1 MQLMR
6 RIFSSPIAAL
16 AAGACLRFF
25 FLLHYP
31 GGAGDTALYE
41 KLATNWFKLHTFGID
56 VDGILTPVDTRMPGY
71 PLFLAVMY
79 WVSGKIGP
87 DARATIMVVQ
97 VIVDLLT
104 CLIVGAVAAAIVS
117 LASDKLPSRR
127 PFIAA
132 VWLAALCPFTSNYVA
147 VVLTETWAT
156 FFTALA
162 VLFLCLLLAR
172 LGSSAQVA
180 GPQNVLSRLNAGW
193 CAFLVGVAAGL
204 GTLFRPETPLLLVV
218 ICAVLGWHFV
228 RSGEWLK
235 MVRIAAL
242 MAAGCLLPLAPWAV
256 RNAVTLHELQFLAPK
271 NATLPSEL
279 VPYGFMA
286 WEKTWLYRLKDCY
299 QVAWKLNDEEIQL
312 EDVPERAF
320 DTPEEK
326 KRTAAILEKY
336 NEDTTFTEEED
347 TSFGELAKE
356 RTARHPLRTY
366 LWIPLARAAT
376 IWLSPRIE
384 LLPFSGKVFPLAEAW
399 EEDPVD
405 QLVTILFVVLNIFYL
420 ALAAWGTWKLWRYP
434 GARLAV
440 LLLGGYIVV
449 RTMFLA
455 TLETPEPRYVLVCFP
470 ILLAVAA
477 QVFIPKDADEQDVST
492 TSEAGIEQVI

>member
-1 MQLMR
+1 MR

-25 FLLHYP
+25 FFLHYP

-41 KLATNWFKLHTFGID
+41 GLATNWFKFHTYGIT
-56 VDGILTPVDTRMPGY
+56 VDGVLTPVDTRMPGY
-71 PLFLAVMY
+71 PLFLAIIY
-79 WVSGKIGP
+79 WISGKSGP
-87 DARATIMVVQ
+87 DARPAIMVTQ

-104 CLIVGAVAAAIVS
+104 CLVIGAVAATLSS
-117 LASDKLPSRR
+117 LASDKLATRR
-127 PFIAA
+127 SFVAA

-147 VVLTETWAT
+147 VVLTETLAT

-172 LGSSAQVA
+172 LRSSTPVA
-180 GPQNVLSRLNAGW
+180 GSANLLARLNASW
-193 CAFLVGVAAGL
+193 CALLIGLAAGL

-218 ICAVLGWHFV
+218 ACAVLAWHLA
-228 RSGEWLK
+228 RSHDWLR
-235 MVRIAAL
+235 MVRIFAL
-242 MAAGCLLPLAPWAV
+242 MVAGCILPLAPWAI
-256 RNAVTLHELQFLAPK
+256 RNAVTLHEVQFLAPK

-286 WEKTWLYRLKDCY
+286 WEKTWLFRLKDCY
-299 QVAWKLNDEEIQL
+299 QVAWKLNDEAIQL
-312 EDVPERAF
+312 EDIPARAF

-326 KRTAAILEKY
+326 ERVAAILEKY
-336 NEDTTFTEEED
+336 NEDTTFTDEED

-366 LWIPLARAAT
+366 LWIPLARATT

-384 LLPFSGKVFPLAEAW
+384 LLPFSGKVFPLGEAW

-405 QLVTILFVVLNIFYL
+405 QSVTIFFVILNIFYL
-420 ALAAWGTWKLWRYP
+420 ALGGWGPWKLWRYP
-434 GARLAV
+434 GARIAV
-440 LLLGGYIVV
+440 ALLSGYIIV
-449 RTMFLA
+449 RTAFLA

-470 ILLAVAA
+470 ILLALAA
-477 QVFIPKDADEQDVST
+477 QSFHPRNAREDQLGAP
-492 TSEAGIEQVI
+492 SETGIEPAT